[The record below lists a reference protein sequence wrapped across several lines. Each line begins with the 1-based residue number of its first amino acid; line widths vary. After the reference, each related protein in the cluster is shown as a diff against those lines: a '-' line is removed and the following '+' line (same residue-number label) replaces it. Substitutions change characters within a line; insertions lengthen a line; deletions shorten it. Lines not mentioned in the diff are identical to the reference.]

1 MAFSSSKTAQ
11 SLAGNLRMEIHSC
24 DFAGVTSG
32 TVSIGI
38 KNILHMSFNNEVTE
52 AAGLVTKSGQ
62 LVTIASVTSNDTG
75 TLMVIGNG

>member
-11 SLAGNLRMEIHSC
+11 SLAGNLKMEIHSC
-24 DFAGVTSG
+24 NFASVTTG

-38 KNILHMSFNNEVTE
+38 SNILHMSFNNEVTE
-52 AAGLVTKSGQ
+52 GQGLVTKSGQ
-62 LVTIASVTSNDTG
+62 LVTIAGVTSNDTG